1 MNDADEQSGPII
13 SESAQRLIDTM
24 IDLVSEGGF
33 EALSVRTVATRTG
46 VSIGA
51 VQHHFPTKSQ
61 MLIGAMR
68 EVSRRETKRFEQATA
83 DESPTSRRRALLDM
97 LLPSNPD
104 DPAARVWLQLS
115 ARASVDAAVREIN
128 STIWSRL
135 RTELAD
141 ALRPQIAQPEEAMLR
156 ATELL
161 ALCDGLTVAIL
172 AEDGTVTPQIART
185 IVEGHIARLLPPA
198 N

>member
-13 SESAQRLIDTM
+13 SESAQRLIDTT

-68 EVSRRETKRFEQATA
+68 EISQRETRRFEQATA
-83 DESPTSRRRALLDM
+83 DGSPASRRSALLDM

-104 DPAARVWLQLS
+104 DPATRVWLQLS
-115 ARASVDAAVREIN
+115 ARASVDPAVKEIN

-135 RTELAD
+135 RTVLAD

-161 ALCDGLTVAIL
+161 ALCDGLAVSIL
-172 AEDGTVTPQIART
+172 AEEGAVTSTTART

>member
-13 SESAQRLIDTM
+13 SESARRLIDTM

-83 DESPTSRRRALLDM
+83 DKSPASRRRALLDM
-97 LLPSNPD
+97 LLPSDSD

-115 ARASVDAAVREIN
+115 ARASVDAAVKEIN
-128 STIWSRL
+128 SAMWGRL
-135 RTELAD
+135 RSELAE
-141 ALRPQIAQPEEAMLR
+141 ALRPQIAQPEKAMLR

-161 ALCDGLTVAIL
+161 ALCDGLAVAIL
-172 AEDGTVTPQIART
+172 AEEGAVTSTTART
-185 IVEGHIARLLPPA
+185 IVEGHIASLLPPV

>member
-13 SESAQRLIDTM
+13 SESAQHLIDTM

-61 MLIGAMR
+61 MLIGAMS
-68 EVSRRETKRFEQATA
+68 EIARRETKRFEQATA
-83 DESPTSRRRALLDM
+83 DKNPTSRRSALLDI

-115 ARASVDAAVREIN
+115 ARASVDPAVKEIN
-128 STIWSRL
+128 SARWGRL
-135 RTELAD
+135 RSELAD
-141 ALRPQIAQPEEAMLR
+141 ALRPQIAQPEDAMLR

-161 ALCDGLTVAIL
+161 ALCDGLAVTIL
-172 AEDGTVTPQIART
+172 AEDGAVTSTTART
-185 IVEGHIARLLPPA
+185 IVEGHIARLLPTA